1 MPTHPTLFQLN
12 RLVILFVSAQ
22 FEQIIPDLDFALNY
36 PVPIPPEGNDEM
48 YGMVGK
54 LI

>member
-22 FEQIIPDLDFALNY
+22 FEQIIPDLDYALNY
-36 PVPIPPEGNDEM
+36 PVPIPLEGNDEM